1 MTSWK
6 GLTVVQVEALRECLD
21 FLRNGY
27 REENCV
33 SVMGMTYI
41 KLRSDSKASWISV
54 LIRPW
59 DYSIHHDG
67 KKVKSIKTNPDD
79 FRYDCQVDS
88 VMVLRITKKYTSAKI
103 KLVTSSDLPNL
114 DDR

>member
-33 SVMGMTYI
+33 TVMGRTYI
-41 KLRSDSKASWISV
+41 KLRNYSKASWISV
-54 LIRPW
+54 LISPW
-59 DYSIHHDG
+59 EYSIRHDG
-67 KKVKSIKTNPDD
+67 KKVKAIKTSPDD
-79 FRYDCQVDS
+79 FRYDCLVDS

-103 KLVTSSDLPNL
+103 KLVTSSVLPNP
-114 DDR
+114 DE